1 MEHLYA
7 ALAKKERRL
16 ISERTKAELAAKK
29 ASGVKL
35 GNPRNIAQAGEI
47 GHVQT
52 STADEFVAD
61 VMPIIEGIRN
71 TGATTLEA
79 ITQAL
84 NQRGIRTA
92 RGAKW
97 YASSV
102 MNVLERAS
110 ALRQAPALY
119 KREIAQQLWTLRAII
134 DPGLNQLARNFL

>member
-1 MEHLYA
+1 MGRSVQVA
-7 ALAKKERRL
+7 A
-16 ISERTKAELAAKK
+16 
-29 ASGVKL
+29 
-35 GNPRNIAQAGEI
+35 
-47 GHVQT
+47 
-52 STADEFVAD
+52 ADQFVANL
-61 VMPIIEGIRN
+61 MPVVRGIQN

-110 ALRQAPALY
+110 ALRQVPALS
-119 KREIAQQLWTLRAII
+119 
-134 DPGLNQLARNFL
+134 